1 MEVPVDKTNH
11 NNRKSNKPRKQYN
24 RDNRKPKQPVSEQ
37 TYRFRRV
44 LGDILKYLK
53 SLPHGSDFEKAQD
66 QYGEQL
72 TELIQRGYTWGYEYP
87 IPVHDS
93 DFKALQKKEWAAIRA
108 IVRKQVY
115 QGGNPDY

>member
-1 MEVPVDKTNH
+1 MTKPNH
-11 NNRKSNKPRKQYN
+11 NKPRYN
-24 RDNRKPKQPVSEQ
+24 NKRDNRKDKKPISEQ

-53 SLPHGSDFEKAQD
+53 SLPHASDFEKAQD

-72 TELIQRGYTWGYEYP
+72 TELIQKGFTWGFEYP

-115 QGGNPDY
+115 QGSNSDY

>member
-1 MEVPVDKTNH
+1 MTNPNSRKPRYK
-11 NNRKSNKPRKQYN
+11 NNR
-24 RDNRKPKQPVSEQ
+24 RDNRKEKKPISEQ

-53 SLPHGSDFEKAQD
+53 SLPNGSDFEKAQD

-72 TELIQRGYTWGYEYP
+72 TELIQKGYTWGYEYP
-87 IPVHDS
+87 IPVHDT

-108 IVRKQVY
+108 IVRKQEY
-115 QGGNPDY
+115 QGGNPDH